1 MRNQM
6 KKLLSSIMII
16 GLLTYVLIS
25 TEDRLTR
32 IVVVPF
38 LTFGLAYFLQHV
50 FRLLNKQKMASVM
63 GKVYVIAFAVYW
75 FGFLI
80 VWDYLS
86 LVRKNYV
93 SFLVSL
99 LLWVGGGWII
109 YRKLKRKQ

>member
-1 MRNQM
+1 M

-32 IVVVPF
+32 IVAVPF

-63 GKVYVIAFAVYW
+63 GKVYVITFAVYW
-75 FGFLI
+75 FGILI

-93 SFLVSL
+93 SFLVFL